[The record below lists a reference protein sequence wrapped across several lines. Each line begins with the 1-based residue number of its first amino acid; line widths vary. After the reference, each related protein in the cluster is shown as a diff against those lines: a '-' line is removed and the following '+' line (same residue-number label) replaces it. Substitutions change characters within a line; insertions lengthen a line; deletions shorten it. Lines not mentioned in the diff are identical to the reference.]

1 MVRARERCGEGER
14 MAANRPR
21 TDRVRIK
28 TGELDPASET
38 LDHDYFAFHKGAK
51 KMPERQRQAIEAKFQ
66 AAFAERHDGVRRIIN
81 DYFEFWRLCGA
92 KRCQRVSRCAGD
104 SHTCFER
111 WWPVTPERH
120 KVYFRAAIKAINAGA
135 ASEQDVARAA
145 QAEVERAAEHIAR
158 VEAQQLE
165 EIMKRDAAM
174 VEQRAEQAP
183 HAARHP
189 HPASGEREERAG
201 PRVRAL

>member
-1 MVRARERCGEGER
+1 
-14 MAANRPR
+14 MAAKQSRN
-21 TDRVRIK
+21 DRAKIK
-28 TGELDPASET
+28 TDEFDFGSEA
-38 LDHDYFAFHKGAK
+38 LDHDYFVFHKGAK
-51 KMPERQRQAIEAKFQ
+51 KMPERQRQATEAKFQ
-66 AAFAERHDGVRRIIN
+66 AAFAKRRDGVRRITN
-81 DYFEFWRLCGA
+81 DYFEFWRLCGE

-104 SHTCFER
+104 SHACFER

-135 ASEQDVARAA
+135 PSEQDVARAA

-158 VEAQQLE
+158 IEAQQLE

-174 VEQRAEQAP
+174 AAQRAEQAP
-183 HAARHP
+183 DRAQDAK
-189 HPASGEREERAG
+189 EERVG